1 MSISE
6 KIFTKNNFDSSKM
19 WIDSQLNH
27 LNFSQETKRTIDIRL
42 NRLKDVLFP
51 NLEVKEIT
59 EKCLEDGLFTLKKR
73 FEEVFTGHVFT
84 DSEGKEK
91 SITLDIDKTIVS
103 YLAETE
109 LLISIK
115 EAGFDSFDTCWKHIV
130 KQHQAGASTYHIKY
144 IRVDK
149 NKQVSFKDIS
159 FSPELI
165 LSFVDLEKR
174 TDKLTIYTAFSQ

>member
-1 MSISE
+1 MEVTITLDIIHETGYSTWYDFFGHLVSY
-6 KIFTKNNFDSSKM
+6 
-19 WIDSQLNH
+19 SQINKQYH
-27 LNFSQETKRTIDIRL
+27 Y
-42 NRLKDVLFP
+42 
-51 NLEVKEIT
+51 
-59 EKCLEDGLFTLKKR
+59 GY
-73 FEEVFTGHVFT
+73 H

-115 EAGFDSFDTCWKHIV
+115 EAGFDSFDACWKYIL
-130 KQHQAGASTYHIKY
+130 KQRQVGASTYHLKY

-149 NKQVSFKDIS
+149 NKQVSFKDVS

-165 LSFVDLEKR
+165 LSFMDLEKR
-174 TDKLTIYTAFSQ
+174 TDKLTIYTAFPSE